1 MWQSR
6 LAAAPEGGMLGGRVP
21 RGSIRPGIRLAKSG
35 GRPGRNAEPAPK
47 GALLGPLLKGKLPMP
62 PGAAGK
68 AGSMSGDYKCSL
80 PPAWLRF

>member
-1 MWQSR
+1 
-6 LAAAPEGGMLGGRVP
+6 MLGGRVP

-62 PGAAGK
+62 PGAAVRAK
-68 AGSMSGDYKCSL
+68 LYERKSDM
-80 PPAWLRF
+80 